1 MFREWLNGCLESFPD
16 RNIPANIDLIVD
28 GYDVVDAGDYPPDS
42 RLKAGGE
49 DSYDVIML
57 TGSSTSSTAPRAYL
71 VEHTAYDTS
80 NPFIPPLIEFT
91 RKIGSQAEYQ
101 HIKLVGICFG
111 HQIISIA
118 MGGECKAGTNGW
130 EIGVYGNE
138 VTEEGKKWWGDVS
151 GKGREDRVVRHSSRE

>member
-1 MFREWLNGCLESFPD
+1 
-16 RNIPANIDLIVD
+16 
-28 GYDVVDAGDYPPDS
+28 
-42 RLKAGGE
+42 
-49 DSYDVIML
+49 ML
-57 TGSSTSSTAPRAYL
+57 TGSSTSTTSPKADLA
-71 VEHTAYDTS
+71 EHTAYDTS

-118 MGGECKAGTNGW
+118 MGGKCEAGTNGW

-138 VTEEGKKWWGDVS
+138 ITEEGKKWWGDVS
-151 GKGREDRVVRHSSRE
+151 GQGREDRVVRHFLAAD